1 MADPRNSKERTKSFR
16 RKLRYRGRFAQVLIY
31 LGKLLRMF
39 IYQSDWKVFPISAL
53 IAGLLAYVI
62 RGDFVITME
71 GTLKGSF
78 ALACVCIWNGCFNSI
93 QVICREREIIKR
105 EHRAGMHISS
115 YVAAHMIYQA
125 LICLGQT
132 VLMLYVFSLVK
143 LELPA
148 GGFITR
154 WFRLD
159 LGITLFLVTY
169 AADMLALLVSAIVHN
184 TTSAMTVMPFLLIFQ
199 LVFSGGIFSLPSWSA
214 PLTKIAVSGYGL
226 NCICAQAGYNELPM
240 VAGWNTLKS
249 MRKTR
254 IGGEIS
260 LNQLLDYVSE
270 EAGDRSELIADLRST
285 KVEGDLTVGEVLDFV
300 AQDPNL
306 EEQRQKKYAASVT
319 VGELIDLFGE
329 EQAKQAIT
337 QSSGQASIRSR
348 YERSVENIVDCWITL
363 GVYALLY
370 AFIAVL
376 FLEFIDKDK
385 R

>member
-1 MADPRNSKERTKSFR
+1 MAEPRNKTGRTKDFR
-16 RKLRYRGRFAQVLIY
+16 RRLRYRGRFAQVVIY

-39 IYQSDWKVFPISAL
+39 VYQSDWKVFPMSAL

-62 RGDFVITME
+62 RGDFAITME

-78 ALACVCIWNGCFNSI
+78 ALACVCLWNGCFNSI
-93 QVICREREIIKR
+93 QVICREREIVKR

-132 VLMLYVFSLVK
+132 ILMLYVFSLVK
-143 LELPA
+143 LELPTQ
-148 GGFITR
+148 GFITR

-159 LGITLFLVTY
+159 LGITLFLITY

-214 PLTKIAVSGYGL
+214 PLTKLAVSGYGL
-226 NCICAQAGYNELPM
+226 TCICAQAGYNELPM

-249 MRKTR
+249 MRDTK
-254 IGGEIS
+254 IGGEICADQI
-260 LNQLLDYVSE
+260 LGYVDE
-270 EAGDRSELIADLRST
+270 EAGKRSKLIADLRDMEI
-285 KVEGDLTVGEVLDFV
+285 EGNMTLGQVLDLI
-300 AQDPNL
+300 AKDPNL
-306 EEQRQKKYAASVT
+306 EEKRQKKYTASVT
-319 VGELIDLFGE
+319 IGELIDLFGE
-329 EQAKQAIT
+329 EQAKAAIT
-337 QSSGQASIRSR
+337 KSSGEAGIKSR
-348 YERSVENIVDCWITL
+348 YERTTENIVICWVTL
-363 GVYALLY
+363 GAYALLY
-370 AFIAVL
+370 AFIAMI

>member
-1 MADPRNSKERTKSFR
+1 MSESQANTGRTKSFR
-16 RKLRYRGRFAQVLIY
+16 RKLRYRGRFAQVIIY

-39 IYQSDWKVFPISAL
+39 IYQSDWKVFPMSAL

-62 RGDFVITME
+62 RGDFAITME

-78 ALACVCIWNGCFNSI
+78 ALACVCLWNGCFNSI
-93 QVICREREIIKR
+93 QVICREREIVKR

-132 VLMLYVFSLVK
+132 VLMLYVFRLVK
-143 LELPA
+143 MELPSE
-148 GGFITR
+148 GFITR
-154 WFRLD
+154 WFKLD

-169 AADMLALLVSAIVHN
+169 SADMLALLVSAIVRN

-226 NCICAQAGYNELPM
+226 TCICAHANYNELPM

-249 MRKTR
+249 MRKTE

-260 LNQLLDYVSE
+260 IDQLLGYVDE
-270 EAGDRSELIADLRST
+270 KAGDRSELIADLRS
-285 KVEGDLTVGEVLDFV
+285 KEVSSDLTVGEVLDLV
-300 AQDPNL
+300 AKDPNL
-306 EEQRQKKYAASVT
+306 EEERQKKYPASVT
-319 VGELIDLFGE
+319 IGELIDLFGE
-329 EQAKQAIT
+329 DQAKAAIT
-337 QSSGQASIRSR
+337 
-348 YERSVENIVDCWITL
+348 
-363 GVYALLY
+363 
-370 AFIAVL
+370 
-376 FLEFIDKDK
+376 
-385 R
+385 